1 MKTLII
7 LCALALAH
15 PAFAQNVAP
24 DTATVNFI
32 RDAANGGMMEVNAGK
47 IAATK
52 GRSVSVRQF
61 GQRMVKDHSELN
73 SRVLKL
79 AGEKSIQLSSASAP
93 DLALTQN
100 SGAAF
105 DRAYVTMMVKD
116 HEKDIAAFKHAAAN
130 LKDPATKAFA
140 NYALPILEDHLAHIK
155 TIAAGMHLS
164 VSRQAHPM

>member
-7 LCALALAH
+7 LCVLALVY
-15 PAFAQNVAP
+15 PAYAQNVAP

-79 AGEKSIQLSSASAP
+79 AGEKSIQLSNAPAP
-93 DLALTQN
+93 DLMLTQN
-100 SGAAF
+100 NGAAF
-105 DRAYVTMMVKD
+105 DRAYVTMMVED
-116 HEKDIAAFKHAAAN
+116 HEKDVAAFEHAAVN
-130 LKDPATKAFA
+130 LKDPETKAFV
-140 NYALPILEDHLAHIK
+140 NYALPILKDHLARIK
-155 TIAAGMHLS
+155 AIAAEMRLS
-164 VSRQAHPM
+164 VSRRAHPM